1 MGWAVASV
9 SMKERQLPQRALKIS
24 MSSST
29 LVPGRTVRET
39 EELNVGSEALDP
51 MRVDIVTS
59 GTCKYSCRY
68 SRLRESVLSLFSLG
82 YMMNIRLPSIFSPN
96 PTPTHEYAGLA

>member
-59 GTCKYSCRY
+59 GTC
-68 SRLRESVLSLFSLG
+68 
-82 YMMNIRLPSIFSPN
+82 
-96 PTPTHEYAGLA
+96 